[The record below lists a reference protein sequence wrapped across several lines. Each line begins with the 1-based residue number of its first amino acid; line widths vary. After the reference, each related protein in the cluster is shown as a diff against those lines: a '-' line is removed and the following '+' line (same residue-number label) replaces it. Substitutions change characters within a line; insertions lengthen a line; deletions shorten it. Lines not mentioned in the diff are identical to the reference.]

1 MGETRYPSNR
11 WVFKGCVSFQVRQH
25 GQPQFYYQYK
35 ACWFLYK
42 MVGAPSFSQS
52 YLYMQPALQSPTKIY
67 FSTSAN
73 FHLSILPL
81 IVHKI
86 ILTITYNT
94 PILNTSVIF
103 QLLILPYNLP
113 NNLHQKYVPT
123 SSIGPI
129 QAASRD
135 QEVRKSC
142 EDWHCFNLLPS
153 SLNYGQW

>member
-1 MGETRYPSNR
+1 MGEKRYPSKR

-52 YLYMQPALQSPTKIY
+52 YLYLQPALQSPTKIY

-86 ILTITYNT
+86 ILTIPYNT

-103 QLLILPYNLP
+103 QLLIFPYNLP
-113 NNLHQKYVPT
+113 NNLHHISLPHPLGQ
-123 SSIGPI
+123 SWL
-129 QAASRD
+129 R
-135 QEVRKSC
+135 QETRKLGSLART
-142 EDWHCFNLLPS
+142 DTVLISYLLP
-153 SLNYGQW
+153 